1 MNDNSDKLFVARLS
15 DLADE
20 SRRTSVYAYT
30 SFFLDER
37 QCAVAEAWCKKNTGE
52 LYSML
57 WGGFPDAR
65 RKMLAIYPDYCEDY
79 VQEDFPFVCLTFT
92 YRKEDRLT
100 HRDFLGSF
108 MGMQLKRETVGDIVV
123 SEGETQAFFTET
135 AAKLIKATVGKI
147 GRTGVKVSDDRPF
160 ELEVR
165 QEYKK
170 IIGTVASLR
179 LDCIVSLAAH
189 ISRENAT
196 GLIRS
201 DKVDVN
207 HFTASSISQEL
218 REGDIISVRGSGRYI
233 LSAVNGLSGK
243 GRIHVEVLKYI

>member
-1 MNDNSDKLFVARLS
+1 MNDRSDKLFAARLS
-15 DLADE
+15 DMTDHA
-20 SRRTSVYAYT
+20 RRNGSYAF
-30 SFFLDER
+30 SAFLDER
-37 QCAVAEAWCKKNTGE
+37 QCAEAEAWCRKNTGE
-52 LYSML
+52 LHYRL
-57 WGGFPDAR
+57 WGGFPGAR
-65 RKMLAIYPDYCEDY
+65 RKMLAVYPDYCEDY
-79 VQEDFPFVCLTFT
+79 VEEDYPFVCVTFL
-92 YRKEDRLT
+92 YRREDRLT
-100 HRDFLGSF
+100 HRDFLGTF
-108 MGMQLKRETVGDIVV
+108 MGMQLKRETIGDIVV
-123 SEGETQAFFTET
+123 AEGETQVFFTEV
-135 AAKLIKATVGKI
+135 AAKLVLATVSKI
-147 GRTGVKVSDDRPF
+147 GRVGVKVSDDRPF

-189 ISRENAT
+189 ISRDNAA

-207 HFTASSISQEL
+207 HFTASSVSQEL
-218 REGDIISVRGSGRYI
+218 REGDVISVRGSGRYV

>member
-1 MNDNSDKLFVARLS
+1 MNDRSDKLFAARLS
-15 DLADE
+15 DLTDQA
-20 SRRTSVYAYT
+20 RRNSSYAF
-30 SFFLDER
+30 SSFLDER
-37 QCAVAEAWCKKNTGE
+37 QCAEAEAWCRKNTGE
-52 LYSML
+52 LMYRL

-65 RKMLAIYPDYCEDY
+65 RKMLAVYHDYCDDYVEEDY
-79 VQEDFPFVCLTFT
+79 PFVCLTFT
-92 YRKEDRLT
+92 YRKEDKLT
-100 HRDFLGSF
+100 HRDFLGTF
-108 MGMQLKRETVGDIVV
+108 MGMQLKREVIGDIVV
-123 SEGETQAFFTET
+123 AEGEAQAFVTEV
-135 AAKLIKATVGKI
+135 AAKLILSSVSKI
-147 GRTGVKVSDDRPF
+147 GRVGVKVSDDRPF

-189 ISRENAT
+189 ISRDSAA

-218 REGDIISVRGSGRYI
+218 HEGDIISVRGSGRYV